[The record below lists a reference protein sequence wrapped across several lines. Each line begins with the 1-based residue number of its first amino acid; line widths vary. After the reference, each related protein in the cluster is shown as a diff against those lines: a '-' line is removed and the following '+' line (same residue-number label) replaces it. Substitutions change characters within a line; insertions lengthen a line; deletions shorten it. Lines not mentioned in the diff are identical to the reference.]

1 MTNLKAILEV
11 ATALGRVRA
20 QWSID
25 GGWAIDLH
33 LDRITREHHDID
45 VLILRRD
52 QAALRPALEKFN
64 LKKITP
70 HPDGSPN
77 RGTFSDWASDERLE
91 LPINMINA
99 YRPNETEPA
108 FQLMLADSEGRD
120 WIYRR
125 DPRVRRRLAAIGFE
139 PLWGIP
145 YVAPE
150 IVLLFKAKSMLPKDE
165 ADFRNA
171 LPLLSIEA
179 RRWLREALR
188 TAHAGHP
195 WIARL

>member
-1 MTNLKAILEV
+1 MTDLKAVLEV

-20 QWSID
+20 QWWIA

-33 LDRITREHHDID
+33 LDRITREHQDID
-45 VLILRRD
+45 VLVLRRD
-52 QAALRPALEKFN
+52 QAALRPALEKFT

-70 HPDGSPN
+70 HPDRAPKQ
-77 RGTFSDWASDERLE
+77 GTISEWAADERLE
-91 LPINMINA
+91 LPIHQINA

-108 FQLMLADSEGRD
+108 FELMLADSERHD
-120 WIYRR
+120 WVYRR
-125 DPRVRRRLAAIGFE
+125 DPRVRRRIAAIGFE

-145 YVAPE
+145 YLAPE
-150 IVLLFKAKSMLPKDE
+150 IVLLFKAKSTHPKDE
-165 ADFRNA
+165 MDFRNA

-179 RRWLREALR
+179 RGWLREALT
-188 TAHAGHP
+188 TAHEKHP